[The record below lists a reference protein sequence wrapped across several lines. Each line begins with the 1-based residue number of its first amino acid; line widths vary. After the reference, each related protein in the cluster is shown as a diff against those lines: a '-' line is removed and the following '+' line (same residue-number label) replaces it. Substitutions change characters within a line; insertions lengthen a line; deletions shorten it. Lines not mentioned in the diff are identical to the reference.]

1 MWKPVINRHTPH
13 KVKAL
18 IYALKKDICS
28 GQLAAGER
36 LPTQTELADGL
47 GIAKSTVA
55 RAYQEAD
62 AVGLINTIVGSGS
75 FVAGKGDPFF
85 KATGD
90 RNEQLLDLRIDYP
103 LSAFDPIL
111 SETLSQIAEE
121 DSQHLLTYQ
130 DHAGREEFREAGLV
144 WLQQNGVNC
153 SLGDVV
159 ITSGA
164 QHAITVCLSS
174 IAKAGETVL
183 VEELTYPGIKES
195 AEMLGIQLIP
205 VPMDENGIIPEALL
219 ETLYDNEN
227 VKALYTSPTVQNP
240 TTILTPTNRR
250 KEIASIC
257 LKHGIYILEDDIH
270 RLFVDNQPVPYAN
283 LLPEL
288 TFFIASFSKVVC
300 GGLRIAYLKVPKSVL
315 KIVRRRLLATH
326 WTLPPLMA
334 EIATK
339 WINNGTASSTLFVKK
354 EEAIKRQKLAKRIIG
369 QDYIQGNLSSF
380 YVWINLPDGWS
391 AEIFIS
397 EAFNNNIAV
406 LGNGTFSVNLNS
418 NKPGVRL
425 CLGAEPNIANL
436 EVGLIKIAEMLKE
449 GPSAALGVI

>member
-13 KVKAL
+13 KIKAL

-28 GQLAAGER
+28 GQLVAGER
-36 LPTQTELADGL
+36 LPTQTELADCL

-62 AVGLINTIVGSGS
+62 AVGLINTIVGRGS
-75 FVAGKGDPFF
+75 FISGKEDPFF
-85 KATGD
+85 KAVGN
-90 RNEQLLDLRIDYP
+90 RNEKLLDLRIDYP
-103 LSAFDPIL
+103 LSDLDPML
-111 SETLSQIAEE
+111 SETLSQIAKE

-144 WLQQNGVNC
+144 WLQLNGVSC
-153 SLGDVV
+153 TLGDVV
-159 ITSGA
+159 ITAGA

-174 IAKAGETVL
+174 IAKAGQTVL

-195 AEMLGIQLIP
+195 AEMLGINLIS
-205 VPMDENGIIPEALL
+205 VPMDENGIIPQALL
-219 ETLYDNEN
+219 ETLYENDN

-240 TTILTPTNRR
+240 TTILTPTQRR
-250 KEIASIC
+250 KEIANIC

-270 RLFVDNQPVPYAN
+270 RLFVNDQPVPYAN
-283 LLPEL
+283 LLPDL

-300 GGLRIAYLKVPKSVL
+300 GGVRIAYLKVPKSVL

-334 EIATK
+334 EIATR

-354 EEAIKRQKLAKRIIG
+354 EEAKRRQKLAKRIIG
-369 QDYIQGNLSSF
+369 QGYIQGSLSSF
-380 YVWINLPDGWS
+380 YVWIKLPDGWS
-391 AEIFIS
+391 TEIFIS

-406 LGNGTFSVNLNS
+406 LGNGTFSVNFNS
-418 NKPGVRL
+418 YKPGVRL
-425 CLGAEPNIANL
+425 CLGAEPNIAFL
-436 EVGLIKIAEMLKE
+436 EVGLIKIAEMLKD